1 MVRSEIRRDRQA
13 AKLTGMDNPMA
24 GRRTPMDQKPG
35 VNLRGLALGVGLGIL
50 PWVVVALCI
59 WAVLA

>member
-35 VNLRGLALGVGLGIL
+35 VNLRALALGAALGIMLWLVAGLCLWTVL
-50 PWVVVALCI
+50 P
-59 WAVLA
+59 